1 MEEVKNITQEEVL
14 EVIKNFPIEPTR
26 NKVIITVNVDEV
38 DPNNI
43 DLSGNSFAQEQ
54 YVIAV
59 GDYCKGL
66 KTGQKVLLDIRKME
80 VPNSGGQIEI
90 DPIEVDGRIYAFI
103 NDGIIKAKDN
113 R

>member
-1 MEEVKNITQEEVL
+1 MEEVKNITQDEVL
-14 EVIKNFPIEPTR
+14 EIIKDFPIEPTR

-43 DLSGNSFAQEQ
+43 DLSGNSFAEQQ
-54 YVIAV
+54 YVIAT
-59 GDYCKGL
+59 GAFSKEF
-66 KTGQKVLLDIRKME
+66 KPGQKVLLDIRKME

-103 NDGIIKAKDN
+103 ND
-113 R
+113 